1 MGSILTSLD
10 GWQRRHAAAAFPVAV
25 GRKFLDDRASSLA
38 ALVTYY
44 AFFSVFPLLLAFVS
58 VLGYVLQG
66 DPSLE
71 DDVVSSAVGRIPV
84 IGTQIDNHV
93 EPLAGSTVAIVAGIA
108 TALWAGLGVML
119 ALTRAFEAIW
129 DVPRLDRRRGLVA
142 RARGLAVLIALGV
155 GLVLSSV
162 VTGSAVTGGIG
173 PVAEKLGALV
183 ASLAVNALS
192 LLVVFSLLN
201 ARPLRIREVAP
212 GVALAAA
219 GSLALQA
226 IGGWYVAGAVA
237 RASDTYGAF
246 ATVIGLLSWFWLG
259 SNLLLLS
266 AEVNVVLHR
275 RLWPR
280 GLAGELAPA
289 DRLALRESADA
300 ARQDPRQEIVVR
312 FTDDGGR

>member
-1 MGSILTSLD
+1 
-10 GWQRRHAAAAFPVAV
+10 
-25 GRKFLDDRASSLA
+25 
-38 ALVTYY
+38 
-44 AFFSVFPLLLAFVS
+44 
-58 VLGYVLQG
+58 
-66 DPSLE
+66 
-71 DDVVSSAVGRIPV
+71 
-84 IGTQIDNHV
+84 
-93 EPLAGSTVAIVAGIA
+93 
-108 TALWAGLGVML
+108 
-119 ALTRAFEAIW
+119 
-129 DVPRLDRRRGLVA
+129 
-142 RARGLAVLIALGV
+142 
-155 GLVLSSV
+155 
-162 VTGSAVTGGIG
+162 
-173 PVAEKLGALV
+173 
-183 ASLAVNALS
+183 
-192 LLVVFSLLN
+192 VFSLLN
-201 ARPLRIREVAP
+201 ARPLRLREVAP
-212 GVALAAA
+212 GVTLAAA

-226 IGGWYVAGAVA
+226 VGGWYVAGAVA

>member
-10 GWQRRHAAAAFPVAV
+10 GWQRRDAAAAFPVAV
-25 GRKFLDDRASSLA
+25 GRKFLDDRVSSLA
-38 ALVTYY
+38 ALVTY
-44 AFFSVFPLLLAFVS
+44 
-58 VLGYVLQG
+58 
-66 DPSLE
+66 
-71 DDVVSSAVGRIPV
+71 
-84 IGTQIDNHV
+84 
-93 EPLAGSTVAIVAGIA
+93 
-108 TALWAGLGVML
+108 
-119 ALTRAFEAIW
+119 
-129 DVPRLDRRRGLVA
+129 
-142 RARGLAVLIALGV
+142 
-155 GLVLSSV
+155 
-162 VTGSAVTGGIG
+162 
-173 PVAEKLGALV
+173 
-183 ASLAVNALS
+183 
-192 LLVVFSLLN
+192 
-201 ARPLRIREVAP
+201 
-212 GVALAAA
+212 
-219 GSLALQA
+219 
-226 IGGWYVAGAVA
+226 YVAGAVA